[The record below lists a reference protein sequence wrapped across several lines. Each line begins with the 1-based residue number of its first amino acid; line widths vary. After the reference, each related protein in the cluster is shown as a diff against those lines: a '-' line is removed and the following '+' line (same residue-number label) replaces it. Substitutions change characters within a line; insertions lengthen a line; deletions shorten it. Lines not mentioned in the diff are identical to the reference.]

1 MKLVQRTQIV
11 DQYEYKW
18 FRALY
23 VESKMQHHDT
33 DLSSEVEFF
42 FLGFG
47 QSTYGKDE
55 LWRQLMYL

>member
-1 MKLVQRTQIV
+1 M